1 MSRSV
6 QDLPANGPIN
16 GTRKKPAHGKT
27 IQIRHYGPDGRAK
40 KNIDFGHD
48 HGGQGDPHAQD
59 WDWSKNPPRQ
69 KARAILP
76 GE

>member
-1 MSRSV
+1 MARSS
-6 QDLPANGPIN
+6 QDLPARGPIN
-16 GTRKKPAHGKT
+16 GTLQKPPHGQT

-48 HGGQGDPHAQD
+48 HGQGDPNVHD
-59 WDWSKNPPRQ
+59 WDWSKKPPRQ
-69 KARAILP
+69 KARAIQP